1 MNSKKIRETVPRLKL
16 LDETQLDII
25 NKAIDSCIIVQSLKN
40 MEKGEMKNFK
50 KIES

>member
-1 MNSKKIRETVPRLKL
+1 MNSEKILEIIPRLKL
-16 LDETQLDII
+16 LDETELDTI

-40 MEKGEMKNFK
+40 MEKREMKNFK